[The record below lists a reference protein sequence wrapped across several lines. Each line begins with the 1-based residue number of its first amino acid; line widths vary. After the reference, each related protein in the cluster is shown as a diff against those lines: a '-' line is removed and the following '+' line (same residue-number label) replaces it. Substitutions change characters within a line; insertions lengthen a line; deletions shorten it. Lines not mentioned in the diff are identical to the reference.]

1 MNDEII
7 KEISMEC
14 LFCSAVL
21 TAPSDYEPKS
31 GDQIKCQNCG
41 RTNDYDSLMD
51 VARKKR
57 DDFGQ
62 EVLDNELEKIAKD
75 FKKIFK

>member
-1 MNDEII
+1 MKDEII

-21 TAPSDYEPKS
+21 TAPENYEPKS

-41 RTNDYDSLMD
+41 RTNDYDSLMA
-51 VARKKR
+51 VFEKKGEE
-57 DDFGQ
+57 FCQ

-75 FKKIFK
+75 FNKMFK

>member
-7 KEISMEC
+7 KEIPMEC

-41 RTNDYDSLMD
+41 RTNDYDSLMA
-51 VARKKR
+51 VAKEKVEQMAKKVV
-57 DDFGQ
+57 DDKF
-62 EVLDNELEKIAKD
+62 EKFAKD
-75 FKKIFK
+75 FNKMFK